1 MWAAEESC
9 RQEGVIEVCI
19 GRVRLATRQL
29 FYCVAPKQS
38 LFLLDATIPYFD
50 TRYCDSTKNMYLFNF
65 DKRRTYITC

>member
-38 LFLLDATIPYFD
+38 LFLLDAYNSLLLIPGIAIPL
-50 TRYCDSTKNMYLFNF
+50 RICICSISIRGGL
-65 DKRRTYITC
+65 I

>member
-29 FYCVAPKQS
+29 F
-38 LFLLDATIPYFD
+38 LL
-50 TRYCDSTKNMYLFNF
+50 RYAKTVSISFGCL
-65 DKRRTYITC
+65 